1 MRVSIIIVSWNVKAL
16 LEKCLVSLERYT
28 DPAQC
33 QVIVVDNASTD
44 GTVAM
49 MQERFP
55 WVEVIANTE
64 NAGFARANNQALAK
78 ATGEY
83 ILLLNPDTEISN
95 DTIEKCVQFMQTHPD
110 AGAVGCKLLNADGS
124 HQPSVRRF
132 PTVLAML
139 FVLFKIN
146 KLWPNNPVVQS
157 YLARDFDYSRTQSV
171 DQIMGAFMFLPKSL
185 IDRIGLFD
193 ERFFIWFEEVDLC
206 RRIRQARSKVYYT
219 PETSIIHHGGES
231 FGQQQTLIKQW
242 RFFKSAT
249 QYYLKWLLQS

>member
-1 MRVSIIIVSWNVKAL
+1 MRISIIIVSWNVRAL
-16 LEKCLVSLERYT
+16 LEKCLASLERYT
-28 DPAQC
+28 NREEC

-44 GTVAM
+44 ESVAM
-49 MQERFP
+49 VQEKFP
-55 WVEVIANTE
+55 WVEVIVNTE
-64 NAGFARANNQALAK
+64 NAGFARANNQALVRV
-78 ATGEY
+78 TGEY
-83 ILLLNPDTEISN
+83 VLLLNPDTEISS

-139 FVLFKIN
+139 FVLLKIN
-146 KLWPNNPVVQS
+146 KIWPNNSVVQS

-171 DQIMGAFMFLPKSL
+171 GQIMGAFMFLPKKL
-185 IDRIGLFD
+185 IDQIGLFD

-206 RRIRQARSKVYYT
+206 RRIWQSGRKVYYT
-219 PETSIIHHGGES
+219 PDTTIIHHGGES

-242 RFFKSAT
+242 RFFKSAA
-249 QYYLKWLLQS
+249 QYYFKWLLQS